1 MWIWYFECNVCS
13 SAYWNGVPGSLG
25 LTPGTGGL
33 GEGGLGIPGL
43 LCSPA
48 LSRGE
53 WGEWT
58 GSDGWLEDVWLGDRQ
73 FDITGL
79 TVGPPVFPELRVG
92 MYDLLRR
99 LLRSV
104 RTLFP
109 RNWLPPVLRGQVAG
123 PLRANLFSNFS
134 HMGRVAGDWTDTAG
148 RGLQSLLSLPP
159 VDAALLLWR
168 VFFWLGRGGGGGL
181 GDEGLCRWE
190 AKGRGGTGPLL
201 ISLRV
206 EEGETETWGFLGSG
220 LVGILLCDG
229 TGGGVT
235 LWKPA
240 LESWR
245 SWLSDGTG
253 GGG

>member
-1 MWIWYFECNVCS
+1 MCS

-33 GEGGLGIPGL
+33 GEGEGLGIPGL

-53 WGEWT
+53 WGEWP

-79 TVGPPVFPELRVG
+79 TVDPPVFVELGVG
-92 MYDLLRR
+92 MPGLLRR
-99 LLRSV
+99 LLSSARRLLLS
-104 RTLFP
+104 
-109 RNWLPPVLRGQVAG
+109 NWLPPVLRGQFAG
-123 PLRANLFSNFS
+123 PFRANLFSNCS

-148 RGLQSLLSLPP
+148 RILQSLFSLPP
-159 VDAALLLWR
+159 VDAALLFWK
-168 VFFWLGRGGGGGL
+168 VFLWLGRGGGWGL
-181 GDEGLCRWE
+181 RDEGLCRWE
-190 AKGRGGTGPLL
+190 EGGRGGAGPLL
-201 ISLRV
+201 GSLSV
-206 EEGETETWGFLGSG
+206 EEGETETGFFLGSEP
-220 LVGILLCDG
+220 VGILLCDG
-229 TGGGVT
+229 TGGGRP

-245 SWLSDGTG
+245 SWLNDGTG